1 MVMNIVRNTLLS
13 LLFAFLSFS
22 NAAFAGMNEDIVQLQ
37 KSWEKLKYQTPAT
50 SQEKGFEALL
60 AQSKTVTAQYP
71 DQAEPLIWQGIIEAT
86 FAGVRN
92 GISGQLAAL
101 SLVKNA
107 KASFDQAI
115 KINPEALNGSAY
127 TSLGSL
133 YYQVPSWPISF
144 GDNKKAKEYL
154 LKGLELNPD
163 GIDANYFYGD
173 YLHKTG
179 DLPSAEKVLKKA
191 LLAQPREGR
200 EIADEGRRK
209 EINDLLKNIAEK
221 NNR

>member
-1 MVMNIVRNTLLS
+1 MVMHIVRKTLLG
-13 LLFAFLSFS
+13 LMLVFLSFS

-50 SQEKGFEALL
+50 SQEKGFEELL
-60 AQSKTVTAQYP
+60 EQSKAVSAQYP

-107 KASFDQAI
+107 KNSFDKAI
-115 KINPEALNGSAY
+115 KINPDASNGSAY

-144 GDNKKAKEYL
+144 GDKQKAKEYL
-154 LKGLELNPD
+154 TKGLELNPD
-163 GIDANYFYGD
+163 GIDSNYFYGD
-173 YLHKTG
+173 YLYKTG
-179 DLPSAEKVLKKA
+179 DSSKAEKVLKKA
-191 LLAQPREGR
+191 LQASPREGR
-200 EIADEGRRK
+200 EVADEGRKK
-209 EINDLLKNIAEK
+209 EINDLLKKIAEK
-221 NNR
+221 K

>member
-1 MVMNIVRNTLLS
+1 MNIVRKTLLS
-13 LLFAFLSFS
+13 LVLVFLSFS

-37 KSWEKLKYQTPAT
+37 KSWEKLKYQTPAA
-50 SQEKGFEALL
+50 SQEKGFEELL
-60 AQSKTVTAQYP
+60 EQSKTVSAQYP

-107 KASFDQAI
+107 KSSFDKAI
-115 KINPEALNGSAY
+115 KINDDALEGSAY

-144 GDNKKAKEYL
+144 GDNQKAKEYL
-154 LKGLELNPD
+154 TKGLELNPD
-163 GIDANYFYGD
+163 GIDSNYFYGD
-173 YLHKTG
+173 YLYNAG
-179 DLPSAEKVLKKA
+179 DKSKAEKVLRKA
-191 LLAQPREGR
+191 LQATPREGR
-200 EIADEGRRK
+200 AVADEGRKK
-209 EINDLLKNIAEK
+209 EINDLLKKIAEK
-221 NNR
+221 K